1 MCVVYVHMV
10 RLILYIVLVF
20 YLGFTPVVYHPLYCF
35 RYVLIK
41 PYCIYG
47 IYGGDIL
54 DCIFAYY
61 KGFLVLFHLHI
72 CK

>member
-1 MCVVYVHMV
+1 MCVVYVHTV

-47 IYGGDIL
+47 IYGGDI
-54 DCIFAYY
+54 
-61 KGFLVLFHLHI
+61 
-72 CK
+72 